1 MFVFSFTSSSTLYTI
16 KSLTQSVGRQSF
28 ELAQFRDLQACWT
41 LFLQMVRAGMSIRE
55 KEEVLAYVFGLG
67 QASPREWLLSEVNC
81 AQL

>member
-1 MFVFSFTSSSTLYTI
+1 MFVFSFNCSSTLYTI

-28 ELAQFRDLQACWT
+28 ELTQFRDLPACWT

-55 KEEVLAYVFGLG
+55 KEEALAYVFGLG
-67 QASPREWLLSEVNC
+67 KASPREWQLSEVNC